1 MRTGRVRLGDHLDF
15 AHGRALPTRLSAGG
29 FPVCGA
35 NGIIGYAD
43 QPNSRG
49 PLIVI
54 GRVGSYCGSV
64 HYHDGDVWVT
74 DNALACRAKR
84 PEETRYWYYALQGCG
99 LNRYRAGSGQPLLSQ
114 TILRD
119 VSTRAAAAPD
129 RSRIGDVLGALD
141 DKIAA
146 NSRVIEAAEGLM
158 LAIVQSVS
166 DRVPLSTLARRSAT
180 CRHPQEFDGSVAYY
194 SFPAFDDG
202 AVPAVVDSRTIK
214 SVKSVLTQPCVLFS
228 KLNPRIPRIWNV
240 TSLAAEIALTST
252 EFVVLHPVGVDT
264 SALWSALRQP
274 DVGARLRRR
283 VAGVTGSRQRIQPG
297 ELLHAP
303 VRDVRRLTTAQATA
317 ISGLGALCHG
327 RRAESVRLAVGRD
340 AMLPLLVCGDVNVT
354 DATPMPHT
362 AELRYSS
369 AGGGLALR
377 RNIEMEEPTDAS
389 R

>member
-1 MRTGRVRLGDHLDF
+1 MSAEHVKLGDHLDF
-15 AHGRALPTRLSAGG
+15 AHGRALPTRLSDGG

-43 QPNSRG
+43 QPNARG

-84 PEETRYWYYALQGCG
+84 PEETRYWYYALRGCG

-129 RSRIGDVLGALD
+129 RSRIGEVLGASD

-146 NSRVIEAAEGLM
+146 NKRVIEAAEALM
-158 LAIVQSVS
+158 LAIVHNIS
-166 DRVPLSTLARRSAT
+166 DRVPLSTLARKSTASRN
-180 CRHPQEFDGSVAYY
+180 PQEFDGSVAYY

-202 AVPAVVDSRTIK
+202 AQPTVVNSRTIK
-214 SVKSVLTQPCVLFS
+214 SVKFVLTRPCVLFS

-240 TSLAAEIALTST
+240 ISLPVEMALTST

-264 SALWSALRQP
+264 SALWSALRQS

-283 VAGVTGSRQRIQPG
+283 VAGVTGSRQRIQPA
-297 ELLHAP
+297 ELLHEQ
-303 VRDVRRLTTAQATA
+303 VRDVRRLTAAQATA
-317 ISGLGALCHG
+317 ISGLGALCHV
-327 RRAESVRLAVGRD
+327 RRVESAQLAAGRD
-340 AMLPLLVCGDVNVT
+340 ALLPLLVCGDVNVT
-354 DATPMPHT
+354 DAARMPHPP
-362 AELRYSS
+362 ELRY
-369 AGGGLALR
+369 
-377 RNIEMEEPTDAS
+377 
-389 R
+389 